1 VEKRLQR
8 LPDRVYF
15 LGLLPALSL
24 LPRKIACRLIR
35 RQGRQIQS
43 FLRKH
48 DQSIQSNLASSGF
61 EAPEAIARAFF
72 EVLASEDLDAYY
84 FKHWNRANID
94 RYFDFEGLGILEE
107 AIAGGRGAIL
117 LTGHVGCVCSA
128 LVAMGIKGFPVT
140 HVARGYPWEQSLPP
154 AFLNYALKKV
164 SWMEEK
170 MRNQLIYAPAAA
182 DPQRSASAS
191 LEVLTS
197 VRANKLV
204 SMAIDVVPDMAPQRE
219 TAKFLGRICSFPT
232 NFLRIAYASG
242 APIIPYY
249 TIRDTSNWVRQ
260 RLTVEP
266 PVALKGHLRDD
277 LQVCVSQFERVVRKF
292 PEQWFS
298 WDSLSVFLSQ
308 DRTRG

>member
-8 LPDRVYF
+8 LPDQVYF
-15 LGLLPALSL
+15 FGLLPAFSL

-43 FLRKH
+43 FLRDH
-48 DQSIQSNLASSGF
+48 DQSIRSNLASCGF
-61 EAPEAIARAFF
+61 QAPEEMARAFF

-84 FKHWNRANID
+84 FRRWNRSNID

-107 AIAGGRGAIL
+107 TIAGGRGAIL
-117 LTGHVGCVCSA
+117 LTGHVGCVCSG
-128 LVAMGIKGFPVT
+128 LVAMGIKGFSVT

-154 AFLNYALKKV
+154 AFLKYALKKV
-164 SWMEEK
+164 RWMEEK
-170 MRNQLIYAPAAA
+170 MRNRLIYAPAGP

-197 VRANKLV
+197 LRSNKLV

-219 TAKFLGRICSFPT
+219 TATFLGRSCSFPT
-232 NFLRIAYASG
+232 NFLKIAYESG

-260 RLTVEP
+260 RLTLEP
-266 PVALKGHLRDD
+266 AVALTGNLKDD
-277 LQVCVSQFERVVRKF
+277 LQACVSQFEQVVREF

-298 WDSLSVFLSQ
+298 WDSLSVFLSG
-308 DRTRG
+308 DRTQS